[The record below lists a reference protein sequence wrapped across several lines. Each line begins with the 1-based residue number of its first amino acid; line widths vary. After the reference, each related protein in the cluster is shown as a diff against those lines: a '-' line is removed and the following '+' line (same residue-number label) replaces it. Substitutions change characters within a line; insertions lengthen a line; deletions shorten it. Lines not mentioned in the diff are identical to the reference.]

1 MAPAFF
7 PRFCIYLGRFHR
19 HTVRL
24 FPSHEL
30 GARPMMPPIILKQT
44 SQKKKS
50 SASARGGLVAGFPT
64 ALVAGFPVGL
74 AGGWSAAQGP
84 MQQQS
89 ERAVRQLRLAS
100 ALPCSLFPPRLYMY
114 IDRTACSLAGY
125 IHIQHAVP
133 VWKICIAHATQGV
146 WHELGHEQVRSRPT
160 QFSWRTRSCRPS
172 TMNPFIPA
180 HVHPGF
186 TFLFS

>member
-1 MAPAFF
+1 M
-7 PRFCIYLGRFHR
+7 CVSYTHMCT
-19 HTVRL
+19 HT
-24 FPSHEL
+24 HTCD
-30 GARPMMPPIILKQT
+30 KH
-44 SQKKKS
+44 
-50 SASARGGLVAGFPT
+50 T
-64 ALVAGFPVGL
+64 ALFEKDMRASVE
-74 AGGWSAAQGP
+74 SAHCP
-84 MQQQS
+84 S
-89 ERAVRQLRLAS
+89 LTLPFSHPPFLSPSLSPSPSLSLSLPLAS